1 MKTTRLPFD
10 LLTSTKVE
18 QCISL
23 IGLTVLA
30 GKYEELVGS
39 QAEQL
44 AAGDPTSD
52 IPLLWRALAE
62 TAGLTVDNAGRIIDG
77 PHANVPG
84 LGSVVAY
91 STCGEQTWTPQ

>member
-1 MKTTRLPFD
+1 MNTKRLPMN
-10 LLTSTKVE
+10 LLSECDVE
-18 QCISL
+18 RRISL

-30 GKYEELVGS
+30 GKYEELVDS

-62 TAGLTVDNAGRIIDG
+62 TAGLTVDNAGRIVDG
-77 PHANVPG
+77 PRTHVHG
-84 LGSVVAY
+84 LGSVIAY
-91 STCGEQTWTPQ
+91 ASCGEQTWTPQ